1 MEKREKKKRKKGSLQ
16 NGDDQNP
23 DKELIY
29 IKPEDE
35 ILHQLCSW
43 SFTFP
48 VHADYLATLEIEDV
62 KPMRL
67 LMVVKVENIQTF
79 WL

>member
-1 MEKREKKKRKKGSLQ
+1 MEKRENKKRNKGSLKI
-16 NGDDQNP
+16 GDDQNAN
-23 DKELIY
+23 KELIY

-43 SFTFP
+43 SFNFS

-62 KPMRL
+62 KPM
-67 LMVVKVENIQTF
+67 
-79 WL
+79 